1 MATIKGIT
9 VEINGDVT
17 GLDKAL
23 SSVNKTIVNTQ
34 KQLKDVQRLLKLDP
48 SSTVLLSQKQDLLKE
63 KITATKDKLE
73 TLKTAQEQAKR
84 QFESGDLGK
93 DKYDA
98 LRREIISTEEELKKL
113 AKESANANTTL
124 NKMSSVGSTMQNI
137 GKSLTSTGRTLTM
150 RVTAPI
156 VALGTAAVKTAADF
170 DSEMSKVSAISG
182 ATGDEFQSL
191 RDKAREMGAK
201 TKFSATEAAQAFS
214 YMSMAQSGLPHRN
227 MRLKSGKI
235 GKS

>member
-1 MATIKGIT
+1 M
-9 VEINGDVT
+9 
-17 GLDKAL
+17 
-23 SSVNKTIVNTQ
+23 
-34 KQLKDVQRLLKLDP
+34 
-48 SSTVLLSQKQDLLKE
+48 
-63 KITATKDKLE
+63 
-73 TLKTAQEQAKR
+73 
-84 QFESGDLGK
+84 GK

-98 LRREIISTEEELKKL
+98 LRREIISTEQELKKL

-124 NKMSSVGSTMQNI
+124 NKMSTVGSTMQSI

-182 ATGDEFQSL
+182 ATGNEFQAL

-201 TKFSATEAAQAFS
+201 TKFSATEAAQGFQ
-214 YMSMAQSGLPHRN
+214 YMSMAPDRAFRIEMCG
-227 MRLKSGKI
+227 
-235 GKS
+235 

>member
-1 MATIKGIT
+1 MAYGNRDSIKGIT
-9 VEINGDVT
+9 VEIGGDVT

-23 SSVNKTIVNTQ
+23 KTVNQSITATQ
-34 KQLKDVQRLLKLDP
+34 KQLKDVQKLLKLDP
-48 SSTVLLSQKQDLLKE
+48 ANTTLLAQKQELLNE

-73 TLKTAQEQAKR
+73 TLRLAQEQVKQ
-84 QFESGDLGK
+84 QFEAGDLGK
-93 DKYDA
+93 DKYNA
-98 LRREIISTEEELKKL
+98 IQREIIATEQELKKL
-113 AKESANANTTL
+113 AQESANANTVL
-124 NKMSSVGSTMQNI
+124 NKMSSVGKTMQSV
-137 GKSLTSTGRTLTM
+137 GSAMTSTGRTLTT
-150 RVTAPI
+150 RLTAPI

-214 YMSMAQSGLPHRN
+214 YMSMA
-227 MRLKSGKI
+227 
-235 GKS
+235 